1 MKTLI
6 LLLALILVPITAHAE
21 NLEKPLVENILNG
34 TVRIVNYQEGSV
46 VGSGVGAG
54 VIVSESG
61 LILTNYHVIH
71 KAVKL
76 KVFLWKD
83 RRRHAHIATV
93 IGTDPIADLALI
105 DIDPWT
111 DEKFRPIELETGIP
125 NIHAGAE
132 VIAVGHPLSLQWSVT
147 RGIINAVN
155 RHSFLSPYVFL
166 IQHDAVINEGNSGG
180 PLFNGEGKLVGINTY
195 MIKPENSYSG
205 MGYAVQIDSVAKS
218 LTGMMEFGMV
228 IRPAL
233 KLNVIPLNDDV
244 REFIRA
250 EEEPDPYLPN
260 TFGVIMNFI
269 SEEQEAKG
277 LQNWDVIVSIDGFPI
292 NDMRDIASVMYGKLP
307 NDLIYLMINRRG
319 EYLLQPF
326 VLGTLELPDD
336 YYDKRGM
343 GNDTPDSE
351 DEKPS
356 NE

>member
-1 MKTLI
+1 M
-6 LLLALILVPITAHAE
+6 PITTHAE
-21 NLEKPLVENILNG
+21 NLDKPLVESILNA

-93 IGTDPIADLALI
+93 IGTDPIADLALL
-105 DIDPWT
+105 DIDPWK
-111 DEKFRPIELETGIP
+111 DEKFRVADLETGIP

-218 LTGMMEFGMV
+218 LTGMMEFGVV

-260 TFGVIMNFI
+260 TFGVVMNFI

-343 GNDTPDSE
+343 GKDIPDSE